1 MSGVF
6 VRTVPPKHSHSVFLV
21 SEAIIINTQQ
31 GVGHMG
37 TEPTRYAIGDFG
49 QLYKFT
55 GKDVPAGTVPL
66 VEEDGIS
73 LTAKGKAY
81 AARHSEI
88 LPNVEIIRV
97 QFDQYSS
104 NNIGFAME
112 AHDKTLTKIPEML
125 EPQKSFQ
132 KSSDMIGWR
141 KTRPIRMA
149 KKPKNHRLP
158 LPQKPQLPRKK
169 RLPQPN
175 IS

>member
-1 MSGVF
+1 M
-6 VRTVPPKHSHSVFLV
+6 
-21 SEAIIINTQQ
+21 SEAIIIKTQQ

-49 QLYKFT
+49 QLHKFT
-55 GKDVPAGTVPL
+55 GKDAPAGTVPL

-104 NNIGFAME
+104 NHVGFAME
-112 AHDKTLTKIPEML
+112 AHDRTLSKIPEIQEL
-125 EPQKSFQ
+125 TKVVSEKL
-132 KSSDMIGWR
+132 
-141 KTRPIRMA
+141 RMDWMAQDKAYQDGEKA
-149 KKPKNHRLP
+149 KKLP
-158 LPQKPQLPRKK
+158 PPAAAKAPVPTKEPAK
-169 RLPQPN
+169 EAV
-175 IS
+175 SAT

>member
-1 MSGVF
+1 M
-6 VRTVPPKHSHSVFLV
+6 
-21 SEAIIINTQQ
+21 SEAITINTQQ

-49 QLYKFT
+49 QLHKFT
-55 GKDVPAGTVPL
+55 GKDAPAGTVPL
-66 VEEDGIS
+66 VEEDGKN

-125 EPQKSFQ
+125 ELTKVVSEKLRHDWMAQDKAYQ
-132 KSSDMIGWR
+132 DTEK
-141 KTRPIRMA
+141 A
-149 KKPKNHRLP
+149 KKLP
-158 LPQKPQLPRKK
+158 PPAATKASTPAKEA
-169 RLPQPN
+169 
-175 IS
+175 IAAT